1 MFSNKF
7 NAQYGGCYAIS
18 NGNYVTF
25 RCQYWI
31 QVFKVL
37 LNPSRIFISFHLR
50 YDIAHNLTKFIILKV
65 HTQTLQVCN
74 FTEINSF
81 IYFFLI
87 IYRF

>member
-37 LNPSRIFISFHLR
+37 LNPSRVFLF
-50 YDIAHNLTKFIILKV
+50 
-65 HTQTLQVCN
+65 
-74 FTEINSF
+74 SF
-81 IYFFLI
+81 IWGMTLPTT
-87 IYRF
+87 